1 MKPMT
6 FVWVGAA
13 TTAAVLGLAIG
24 LRSAAAGATPSA
36 SSVIAVQVA
45 ASTAPVAV
53 APVRSATRSEKPPEF
68 PARMRETPD
77 LLQTDPE
84 LDVPGGGESHCGPV
98 AASNALVWLSNHGF
112 PRLLPPGATERERQ
126 LELVR
131 RLSTIGFMRTNALNG
146 TATSSVLDG
155 LHRYF
160 EQTGHAYKSLRYQG
174 WRAHAQRFTTDVRV
188 PDLGFLQRGLGER
201 SFALINAGWYLPI
214 TDGRRLFVRR
224 GGHWLTLVAA
234 GIDEHGKPAPNMIVV
249 KDPAPYAGSEP
260 ADEFVRLEPLEAGYM
275 SEQQTA
281 VPARGY
287 YRMTGGM
294 HVKRDGEI
302 AILDGVIVGEL

>member
-1 MKPMT
+1 MSVPADNRSHSLPPPASH
-6 FVWVGAA
+6 GRPLRL
-13 TTAAVLGLAIG
+13 TAPIESLGNAVL
-24 LRSAAAGATPSA
+24 
-36 SSVIAVQVA
+36 QVV
-45 ASTAPVAV
+45 T
-53 APVRSATRSEKPPEF
+53 
-68 PARMRETPD
+68 
-77 LLQTDPE
+77 
-84 LDVPGGGESHCGPV
+84 
-98 AASNALVWLSNHGF
+98 VWRGRIVGY
-112 PRLLPPGATERERQ
+112 RLLIK
-126 LELVR
+126 R
-131 RLSTIGFMRTNALNG
+131 RKVTIG
-146 TATSSVLDG
+146 S
-155 LHRYF
+155 
-160 EQTGHAYKSLRYQG
+160 
-174 WRAHAQRFTTDVRV
+174 
-188 PDLGFLQRGLGER
+188 QRGASFVTPKAEGKR

-234 GIDEHGKPAPNMIVV
+234 GIDEHGKPEPNMIVV

-275 SEQQTA
+275 SEQMTA